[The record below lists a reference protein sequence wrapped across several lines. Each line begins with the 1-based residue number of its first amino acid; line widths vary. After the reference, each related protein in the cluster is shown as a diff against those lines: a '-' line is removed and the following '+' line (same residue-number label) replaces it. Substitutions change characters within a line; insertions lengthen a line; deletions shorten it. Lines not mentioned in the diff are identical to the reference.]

1 MAKLWKC
8 EVCGY
13 IHKGDA
19 PPDQCPVCGVGKEL
33 FSVFEVAPNAAGGPA
48 PRAWRCTICDFV
60 EHGEEAPS
68 VCPVC
73 GAERSLF
80 EPHRE
85 RTPPRVAAD
94 VQRVVILG
102 AGIAGVT
109 AAEQARAASPYVAVT
124 LIGRERRLPYYRLNL
139 TRFLAGEL
147 GEEALPLHPPTWY
160 AEQKI
165 DRFEAEVTAIDRKRQ
180 EVVVDDGRRLPYDRL
195 VLANGAHA
203 FVPPILGA
211 TRERVFTVRGVEDC
225 LAVLAAATER
235 GASQPRCVC
244 IGGGLL
250 GLETAGALGRRGL
263 SITVVEGFGWLL
275 PRQLAEPAARQLE
288 AHLAALGMS
297 IRTSAKVEEIVGDEA
312 AQGVRLAGG
321 EVLPAEL
328 VVIAAGVRPNSYLA
342 RQTGLEVKNGVIVDD
357 RMFTSDPAILAAGD
371 VAEHRGVVYGLW
383 PTAYAQ
389 GLVAGENAVGG
400 SLEYHG
406 APPSNRLKVLD
417 VDLFSIGQFTAVDGS
432 YSVLERSEGATYRR
446 LVCRDGVLVGAN
458 LYGDTGLA
466 QLCKEGVESAA
477 QLATQR
483 ELVERAP
490 ELARYIEE
498 RGTSRA

>member
-33 FSVFEVAPNAAGGPA
+33 FSLFEVAPAPTAPA
-48 PRAWRCTICDFV
+48 PRAWRCTICDYV
-60 EHGEEAPS
+60 EQGEEAPS

-73 GAERSLF
+73 GAERNLF

-85 RTPPRVAAD
+85 RESPRVAAD
-94 VQRVVILG
+94 VQRVVVLG

-124 LIGRERRLPYYRLNL
+124 LIGRERRVPYYRLNL

-147 GEEALPLHPPTWY
+147 GEEALPLHPPAWY

-211 TRERVFTVRGVEDC
+211 TRERVFTVRSVLDC
-225 LAVLAAATER
+225 QAVLAAAR
-235 GASQPRCVC
+235 SGPQPQRCVC

-275 PRQLAEPAARQLE
+275 PRQLAEPAARLLE
-288 AHLAALGMS
+288 AHLATLGMS
-297 IRTSAKVEEIVGDEA
+297 IRTGAKVEEIVGDEA
-312 AQGVRLAGG
+312 VQGVRLAGG

-406 APPSNRLKVLD
+406 VPPSNRLKVLD
-417 VDLFSIGQFTAVDGS
+417 VDLFSIGEFTPRDGS
-432 YSVLERSEGATYRR
+432 YAVLEEGEGAHYRR
-446 LVCRDGVLVGAN
+446 LVCRDGILVGAN
-458 LYGDTGLA
+458 LYGDTSLA
-466 QLCKEGVESAA
+466 QLCKEAVESAA

-490 ELARYIEE
+490 ELRRYLDE
-498 RGTSRA
+498 RDVSRA